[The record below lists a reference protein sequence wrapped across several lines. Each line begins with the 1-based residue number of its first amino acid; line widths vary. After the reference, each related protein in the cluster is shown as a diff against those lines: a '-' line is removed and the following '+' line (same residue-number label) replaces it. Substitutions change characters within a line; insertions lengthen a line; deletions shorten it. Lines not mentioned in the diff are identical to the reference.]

1 MPSCCADLQL
11 LAMVRDLLEVLGL
24 ELMQRLQVVL
34 LHVVVQRVLEV
45 GHTLKRLARLYEAGA
60 EYCPGEL

>member
-1 MPSCCADLQL
+1 
-11 LAMVRDLLEVLGL
+11 MVRDLLEVLGL
-24 ELMQRLQVVL
+24 ELVERLQVVL

-45 GHTLKRLARLYEAGA
+45 SHALQRLARLYEAGA

>member
-1 MPSCCADLQL
+1 
-11 LAMVRDLLEVLGL
+11 MVRDLLEVLRL
-24 ELMQRLQVVL
+24 ELVQRLQIVL

-45 GHTLKRLARLYEAGA
+45 SHALQGLARLYEAGA

>member
-1 MPSCCADLQL
+1 
-11 LAMVRDLLEVLGL
+11 MVRDLLEVLGL
-24 ELMQRLQVVL
+24 ELMQRLQIVL

-45 GHTLKRLARLYEAGA
+45 GHTLQGLARLYEAGA